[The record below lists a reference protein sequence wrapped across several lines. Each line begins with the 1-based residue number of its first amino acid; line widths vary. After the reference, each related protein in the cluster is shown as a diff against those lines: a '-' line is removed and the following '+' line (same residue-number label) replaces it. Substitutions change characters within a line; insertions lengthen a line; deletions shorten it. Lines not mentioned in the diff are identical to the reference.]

1 MNASPAT
8 HKLIQ
13 SKEITMT
20 LLKRT
25 ALVGLALALAIP
37 TIAAAQGT
45 GADTFKAKCAM
56 CHGADG
62 SASSGM
68 GKSMGLKPL
77 SSPEVQGMSD
87 ADMAA
92 VISNGKG
99 KMPAMKGKLT
109 DAQISDVVKYVR
121 TLK

>member
-1 MNASPAT
+1 MM
-8 HKLIQ
+8 IVV
-13 SKEITMT
+13 
-20 LLKRT
+20 KRI
-25 ALVGLALALAIP
+25 ALVSLALVLAVPIV
-37 TIAAAQGT
+37 ASAQSS

-62 SASSGM
+62 SASTGM

-77 SSPEVQGMSD
+77 SSPEVQSMSD

-92 VISNGKG
+92 LITNGKG

-109 DAQISDVVKYVR
+109 DAQISDVVKYVH